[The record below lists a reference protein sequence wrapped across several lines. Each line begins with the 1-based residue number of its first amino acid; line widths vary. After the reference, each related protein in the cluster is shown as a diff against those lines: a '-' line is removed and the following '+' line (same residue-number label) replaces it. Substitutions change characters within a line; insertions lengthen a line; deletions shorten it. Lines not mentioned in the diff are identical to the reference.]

1 MAYGNSRFIIR
12 AGRLLRLDN
21 LVTSN
26 IRQRPIRT
34 LVSVAGIAL
43 GVSLVML
50 FTGLAR
56 GMSNDLQRR
65 ATNVR
70 AELIFMRPGAVQLT
84 ATTANLDTRY
94 VDRLKTIEGVEDA
107 LPVIRHFSQGSSG
120 IGIEQVD
127 GVEWDAYAGMN
138 GLSMVDGQGPQ
149 NTSEVVIDEVKARN
163 NNYRVGDTIKP
174 LGDEQYR
181 IAGIYRPESGARVK
195 LSLAGMQ
202 EALEATGKCTFIFV
216 KLRNPDQIE
225 AMAQRI
231 DQELP
236 GNTIQPTRDV
246 FTSFEKSIPFL
257 GTFLRVL
264 VALSAVVSSLVVM
277 LAMYTTI
284 TERTREIGI
293 LKAMGASRG
302 YIVGIIEKEA
312 ILISLIGLL
321 AGFVISL
328 LAGYLIHKAYG
339 LVFEYSWAWALV
351 AAAIGVIGGILGALY
366 PAWRASNLDPVNA
379 LAYD

>member
-1 MAYGNSRFIIR
+1 
-12 AGRLLRLDN
+12 LRVARENGSERTFDMDN

-43 GVSLVML
+43 GVALVML

-94 VDRLKTIEGVEDA
+94 VDRLKAIDGVEEA
-107 LPVIRHFSQGSSG
+107 LPVIRHFSQGTRG
-120 IGIEQVD
+120 IGIEQID
-127 GVEWDAYAGMN
+127 GVDWDAYARMN
-138 GLSMVDGQGPQ
+138 GLQMVEGRGPQ
-149 NTSEVVIDEVKARN
+149 GSDEVVVDETKARSN
-163 NNYRVGDTIKP
+163 NLRLGDQLKP
-174 LGDEQYR
+174 LGTKDYR
-181 IAGIYRPESGARVK
+181 IVGIYSPESGARVK
-195 LSLAGMQ
+195 MSLAAMQ
-202 EALEATGKCTFIFV
+202 EALEVPGKATFIFL

-225 AMAQRI
+225 ATAKHI
-231 DQELP
+231 NQELP

-246 FTSFEKSIPFL
+246 FTSFEKSIPYL
-257 GTFLRVL
+257 GVFLRVL
-264 VALSAVVSSLVVM
+264 VGLSAVVSALVVM

-312 ILISLIGLL
+312 IVISFIGLI
-321 AGFVISL
+321 AGFVVSL
-328 LAGYLIHKAYG
+328 ITGYLIHRAYG
-339 LVFEYSWAWALV
+339 LVFEYSWAWATV
-351 AAAIGVIGGILGALY
+351 AAAIGLIGGVLGALY

-379 LAYD
+379 LAYE